1 MTTTFKKTLL
11 ATALFAVAGYA
22 NAAAIRSV
30 QAELITP
37 IAAATTE
44 AGSLEG
50 LKAQETIVFG
60 TDVDVLLKPTS
71 TNVEQD
77 VLIMTIAGAKFD
89 TTVNPTLAGAAGS
102 AYAGQSYEF
111 FDFQGEDTIRFR
123 VRNGGVAVTALAAD
137 HFELVAT
144 VDVSGVTDASKIT
157 LTSKVT
163 SLNPVIGDYDKASLD
178 LIEVDA
184 QTSLTATTKFDDIIA
199 TADARKIFTAATGPT
214 ATAVLTLVNTAGIAA
229 LPITATESAKA
240 IHTVAGNWG
249 FVRDADK
256 EEFGGNANG
265 SVSTG
270 EIDSIV
276 VATSA
281 DDTYTYALSADN
293 KLTVTQT
300 AVGALDTVVTLTVT
314 PAAQTTPAEADAA
327 TALSKTTFTVDTAIT
342 TTDSSFTAA
351 SGAAAGS
358 FDVDGS
364 VVNVPYLVLQDG
376 RFNNV
381 VTVTNTGSGTGE
393 ILVDIVDEAG
403 VPIASGVSAGTST
416 PGSQVNLAA
425 AIRTAVAAKKNL
437 ANVTKF
443 AVTITTNVPADDIAV
458 YSAYTDVNN
467 GGERAIVNNDS
478 KVQTK

>member
-22 NAAAIRSV
+22 NAASIRVDVADFPTAVSALTADV
-30 QAELITP
+30 
-37 IAAATTE
+37 
-44 AGSLEG
+44 GSLEG
-50 LKAQETIVFG
+50 LKDAETIAFG
-60 TDVDVLLKPTS
+60 TDIDVLIKPTS

-77 VLIMTIAGAKFD
+77 VLIITLTGAKFD
-89 TTVNPTLAGAAGS
+89 TDVNPTLAGAAGS

-111 FDFQGEDTIRFR
+111 FDFVGTDTARFR
-123 VRNGGVAVTALAAD
+123 VRSGGVAVTAVAAD

-144 VDVSGVTDASKIT
+144 VDVSGVTAGSKIS
-157 LTSKVT
+157 LASKVT
-163 SLNPVIGDYDKASLD
+163 SLNPVIGDYDKAALD
-178 LIEVDA
+178 LIDVKA
-184 QTSLTATTKFDDIIA
+184 QTSLTATTKFNAEIA
-199 TADARKIFTAATGPT
+199 TADARKVFVGGGTDA
-214 ATAVLTLVNTAGIAA
+214 AVLTLVNNAGISA
-229 LPITATESAKA
+229 LPLTAAVSAKA
-240 IHTVAGNWG
+240 VHTVAGNWG

-265 SVSTG
+265 SVNSD

-281 DDTYTYALSADN
+281 DDTYTYALGADN
-293 KLTVTQT
+293 KLTITQT

-314 PAAQTTPAEADAA
+314 PPADATPAEADAA
-327 TALSKTTFTVDTAIT
+327 TALSKTSFAVDTAIT
-342 TTDSSFTAA
+342 TTDSSFTSATGTSA
-351 SGAAAGS
+351 GAWS
-358 FDVDGS
+358 VDGS
-364 VVNVPYLVLQDG
+364 VVKVPYLVLQDG

-381 VTVTNTGSGTGE
+381 VTVTNTGSGSGE
-393 ILVDIVDEAG
+393 ITIDIVDEAG
-403 VPIASGVSAGTST
+403 VSIASGVSAGMST

-425 AIRTAVAAKKNL
+425 AIRNAVAAKKNL